1 MKFFIKNM
9 VTLRC
14 KMVVKAELE
23 KLGAKILHL
32 ELGEVEIEQ
41 TLEPAREQLFKE
53 ALLKTGLEVMADKR
67 AILIEKIKAVIIEMI
82 HYADELPETNF
93 SDFLSKKLGYDY
105 TYLANI
111 FTQVKGTTIEQF
123 IILHKVE
130 KVKELLIYDELNI
143 NEIAYKMH
151 YSSSAHLSNQFKR
164 ITGLTPSQFKA
175 LKHERRKNLD
185 EV

>member
-1 MKFFIKNM
+1 
-9 VTLRC
+9 
-14 KMVVKAELE
+14 MVVKAELE